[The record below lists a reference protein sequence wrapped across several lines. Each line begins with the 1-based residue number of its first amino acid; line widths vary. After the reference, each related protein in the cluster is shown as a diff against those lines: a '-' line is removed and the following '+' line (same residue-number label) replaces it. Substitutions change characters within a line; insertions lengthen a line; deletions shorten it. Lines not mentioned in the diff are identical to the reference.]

1 MKYKYLI
8 FDLDDTL
15 NNDDENRKHAFAE
28 VLRELKMEVT
38 DKAIND
44 FLILDTEYWRNR
56 ANSNSEDV
64 NQFNTLEEK
73 IEYMRAK
80 RFLLYFKNINI
91 DEAKKINNCYLK
103 KLKENI
109 VPIDGAK
116 DTVKKLYENGYK
128 IAVATNGPVIAIG
141 GKLEK
146 IGIDNYIDCI
156 FSAEEVRIYEAKRGI
171 F

>member
-1 MKYKYLI
+1 MKYEYLI

-28 VLRELKMEVT
+28 VLKELKMEVT

-44 FLILDTEYWRNR
+44 FLELDTKYWSNR
-56 ANSNSEDV
+56 ANSNVEDV
-64 NQFNTLEEK
+64 NQFDTLEEK

-80 RFLLYFKNINI
+80 RFLLYFKNISI
-91 DEAKKINNCYLK
+91 DDAKKINTCYLE

-109 VPIDGAK
+109 VPIEGARS
-116 DTVKKLYENGYK
+116 TVKQLYEKGYK
-128 IAVATNGPVIAIG
+128 IAVATNGPIVAIG

-146 IGIDNYIDCI
+146 IGINNYIDCI
-156 FSAEEVRIYEAKRGI
+156 FSAEEVRIYEA
-171 F
+171 

>member
-1 MKYKYLI
+1 MKYEYLI

-28 VLRELKMEVT
+28 VLRELKVEVT

-44 FLILDTEYWRNR
+44 FLILDTEYWSNR
-56 ANSNSEDV
+56 ANNTVKDV
-64 NQFNTLEEK
+64 VQFNTLEEK
-73 IEYMRAK
+73 IEYIRAR
-80 RFLLYFKNINI
+80 RFMLYFQNISI
-91 DEAKKINNCYLK
+91 DDAKKINNCYLE

-116 DTVKKLYENGYK
+116 ITIKRLYEKGYK
-128 IAVATNGPVIAIG
+128 IAVATNGPIIAID

-146 IGIDNYIDCI
+146 IGINNYIDCI
-156 FSAEEVRIYEAKRGI
+156 FSSEEVRIYEAQKRI